1 MDYDIPRQPK
11 EEEAAAIEVAG
22 LRASPPTPPKRG
34 STLEGRA
41 RMLLQSKGY
50 RATTNKVVLDHE
62 IDVWGEDADGRI
74 ALVECKE
81 YYTSGPVSS
90 GQIRNFFG
98 KAYDIE
104 HNYGE
109 NVYLKIFIGISGFTD
124 AASSLCDRL
133 GILAVDNNTL
143 EILEQSSED
152 IVPKRASLED
162 RSVIELRKQRDQLQ
176 EEVAKRNLV
185 RKLGQQIDDY
195 NRIIQTKTLPSFLVP
210 SSISNSFWYS
220 TVEDIPFVGLNGT
233 FQHFAI
239 PFFPR
244 ITYVLYEQRRLFGR
258 KSLCLTAEYLEM
270 ANGIIYIQADD
281 VRTVAT
287 NPLEDAYPFVKSLV
301 GCTVYTLDN
310 QQLGEVNDVLI
321 TYKHK
326 RWSVEAVKVL
336 SSPLLGGRLSHPE
349 FSIPAERISLAE
361 TSDRWK
367 VTAHVRIASGVNIV
381 G

>member
-109 NVYLKIFIGISGFTD
+109 NVYLKIFISG
-124 AASSLCDRL
+124 SL
-133 GILAVDNNTL
+133 
-143 EILEQSSED
+143 
-152 IVPKRASLED
+152 
-162 RSVIELRKQRDQLQ
+162 
-176 EEVAKRNLV
+176 
-185 RKLGQQIDDY
+185 
-195 NRIIQTKTLPSFLVP
+195 
-210 SSISNSFWYS
+210 
-220 TVEDIPFVGLNGT
+220 
-233 FQHFAI
+233 
-239 PFFPR
+239 
-244 ITYVLYEQRRLFGR
+244 
-258 KSLCLTAEYLEM
+258 
-270 ANGIIYIQADD
+270 
-281 VRTVAT
+281 
-287 NPLEDAYPFVKSLV
+287 
-301 GCTVYTLDN
+301 
-310 QQLGEVNDVLI
+310 
-321 TYKHK
+321 
-326 RWSVEAVKVL
+326 
-336 SSPLLGGRLSHPE
+336 
-349 FSIPAERISLAE
+349 
-361 TSDRWK
+361 
-367 VTAHVRIASGVNIV
+367 
-381 G
+381 